1 MEDTAGALTYPDTLY
16 SPGPAV
22 DLGDAREQAR
32 LSGPALKAF
41 FRVMEA
47 WGVRDREAK
56 RLLGG
61 VSNGRF
67 YALKRDAGARTLSVD
82 ELTRVSL
89 VVGIYKALHILY
101 DETLADRWM
110 GLPNKN
116 RLFGGRP
123 ALDYAA
129 EGGIAGLILVRR
141 LLDARR
147 GFLA

>member
-1 MEDTAGALTYPDTLY
+1 MTALEYPDSLY
-16 SPGPAV
+16 SPAPPV
-22 DLGDAREQAR
+22 DLHDRSEQAR
-32 LSGPALKAF
+32 LSGPGLKAF
-41 FRVMEA
+41 FRIMHA
-47 WGVRDREAK
+47 WGVRDRDAK
-56 RLLGG
+56 QLLGG

-67 YALKRDAGARTLSVD
+67 YALKRGGGARTLSTD

-116 RLFGGRP
+116 RLFGGKP
-123 ALDYAA
+123 ALDYAI
-129 EGGIAGLILVRR
+129 EGGIGALIQVRR